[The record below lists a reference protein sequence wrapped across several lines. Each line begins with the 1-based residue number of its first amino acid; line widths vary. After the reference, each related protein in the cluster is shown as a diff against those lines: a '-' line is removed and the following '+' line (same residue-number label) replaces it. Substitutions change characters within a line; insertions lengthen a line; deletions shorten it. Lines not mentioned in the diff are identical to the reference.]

1 VIKKLEHVG
10 IIVTDMDKS
19 LAFYQKV
26 FNLVLR
32 HRKQLNNTVEL
43 AFLHHP
49 SQTDVEVE
57 LISGKIAEHVEGKV
71 HHVAFR
77 VENIE
82 DELLRLKAL
91 GVELTDEKPRLV
103 MGDVKIAFLKGPDGE
118 ILELVER

>member
-1 VIKKLEHVG
+1 MIKKLEHVG

-32 HRKQLNNTVEL
+32 HREQLNNTVEL

-49 SQTDVEVE
+49 TQPDVEVE